1 MTARPAR
8 SRPAPPPRKPR
19 FSLHGTP
26 EIGPSEKRL
35 WTRLAWG
42 LAALVSLALLAV
54 ALGPHRVGDYF
65 TETDFYGAYAQ
76 GARLVEHG
84 RLIPARYGVIGPGY
98 EVALGLLGFLVP
110 DLFLA
115 AELLSIL
122 SAGAILVLWFHLLAP
137 RAGERVAFLATVF
150 MAANAHFFHHGY
162 IAATDTF
169 AIALQGTALYLLLG
183 HASPRSV
190 AAAGLVAALA
200 FLTRYNSIYLLP
212 AGLIAVLGG
221 GTRFQPRSRE
231 ALLFT
236 AGFLAPVVPWVLYSL
251 ARGGGFSFQL
261 HHNIAYEVF
270 ARARGITWDEYQ
282 QKLQP
287 QFKSLWDVI
296 RRDPGAVSRRLLF
309 NAGDHLRL
317 DAQSLLGWPTAIAA
331 LIGAAVSVRDGSMSR
346 LWPLVVAAGLLS
358 ATLVPVFYSERYSLG
373 MLPLYATL
381 AATAFASPLGA
392 LVVGR
397 KRRLWLKPLLAS
409 VPLAFAVMASWRLE
423 RRAIDQLPVE
433 VLECARTLRQ
443 LEHPG
448 DRVIAR
454 KGHIAYHAGAEPLPF
469 PFTNTIPELADY
481 AHRHQAR
488 WLYFS
493 WPEAETR
500 PQYFFLL
507 DTSSVVPGLRPRK
520 VTAPHPAVLYEIGP
534 EFGAIPDWFA
544 NDTLHA
550 WHNVYGQLL
559 VDANNPKLLYDFG
572 GLSQLLGRSDVARG
586 ALVRAARLD
595 PRNPD
600 IPLLLGSVLLDASEF
615 DAAER
620 AFERAEALN
629 PDNLEARLGRGWA
642 TLLAGREQEA
652 AALWRPVIGATRKRP
667 VLESMIQLYAR
678 LGDREA
684 EGRARAALAGLGPA
698 R

>member
-1 MTARPAR
+1 
-8 SRPAPPPRKPR
+8 
-19 FSLHGTP
+19 
-26 EIGPSEKRL
+26 
-35 WTRLAWG
+35 
-42 LAALVSLALLAV
+42 
-54 ALGPHRVGDYF
+54 
-65 TETDFYGAYAQ
+65 
-76 GARLVEHG
+76 
-84 RLIPARYGVIGPGY
+84 
-98 EVALGLLGFLVP
+98 
-110 DLFLA
+110 
-115 AELLSIL
+115 
-122 SAGAILVLWFHLLAP
+122 
-137 RAGERVAFLATVF
+137 
-150 MAANAHFFHHGY
+150 
-162 IAATDTF
+162 
-169 AIALQGTALYLLLG
+169 
-183 HASPRSV
+183 
-190 AAAGLVAALA
+190 
-200 FLTRYNSIYLLP
+200 
-212 AGLIAVLGG
+212 
-221 GTRFQPRSRE
+221 
-231 ALLFT
+231 
-236 AGFLAPVVPWVLYSL
+236 
-251 ARGGGFSFQL
+251 
-261 HHNIAYEVF
+261 
-270 ARARGITWDEYQ
+270 
-282 QKLQP
+282 
-287 QFKSLWDVI
+287 
-296 RRDPGAVSRRLLF
+296 
-309 NAGDHLRL
+309 
-317 DAQSLLGWPTAIAA
+317 
-331 LIGAAVSVRDGSMSR
+331 MSR

-392 LVVGR
+392 RVVGR